1 MNELIIKGKK
11 SKEVSFILGNLSTG
25 EKNKGLNTMADF
37 LVNNKEEIINAN
49 KIDLQAAVEKG
60 TSKSMLDRLTLNEE
74 RIEGMANGLRQ
85 VAVLPDPVGEVLGM
99 WNRPNGLQ
107 IGQKRV
113 PLGVIGII
121 YEARPNVTSDAAGL
135 CFKAGNTV
143 ILRGGSEAI
152 NSNKAIVKVLRAGLK
167 AINLPEDAIQLV
179 EDTSREVATEM
190 MKLKEYIDVLIPR
203 GGAGLIQAV
212 VKNATVPVIETGT
225 GNCHIYVDEYA
236 DFEMA
241 KNIVLNAK
249 TSRPSVIQA
258 VVKNATV
265 PVIETG
271 TGNCHIYVDEYAD
284 FEMAK
289 NIVLNA
295 KTSRPSVCNAS
306 VCNAAEKLL
315 VHEKIAKEFMPIILN
330 ELKEKKVEIRG
341 DESAIAYDSSIIKA
355 NDEEWYN
362 EYLDY
367 IIGVKIV
374 RDIDEAINL
383 INHFGSGHSEAIVTK
398 DYANSQKFLQKVD
411 AAAVYVNASTRFT
424 DGEEFGFGAEIGIST
439 QKLHARGPMGLK
451 ELTTIKYII
460 YGNGQIR

>member
-1 MNELIIKGKK
+1 MSELILKGQKA
-11 SKEVSFILGNLSTG
+11 KEVSYELGNLSTE
-25 EKNKGLNTMADF
+25 EKNKGLLAMADY
-37 LVNNKEEIINAN
+37 LVKFKDEIIEAN
-49 KIDLQAAVEKG
+49 KLDLQAAMDRG
-60 TSKSMLDRLTLNEE
+60 TAKAMLDRLALDSS

-85 VAVLPDPVGEVLGM
+85 VAMLPDPVGEVLSM
-99 WNRPNGLQ
+99 WTRPNGLQ

-135 CFKAGNTV
+135 CFKTGNAV

-152 NSNKAIVKVLRAGLK
+152 NSNKAVVNVLVKGLK
-167 AINLPEDAIQLV
+167 SVGLMEDAIQLV

-190 MKLKEYIDVLIPR
+190 MKLNDYIDVLIPR

-212 VKNATVPVIETGT
+212 VKNATVPVIETGV
-225 GNCHIYVDEYA
+225 GNCHIYVDEEC

-241 KNIVLNAK
+241 KNIVINAK
-249 TSRPSVIQA
+249 V
-258 VVKNATV
+258 
-265 PVIETG
+265 
-271 TGNCHIYVDEYAD
+271 
-284 FEMAK
+284 
-289 NIVLNA
+289 
-295 KTSRPSVCNAS
+295 SRPSVCNS
-306 VCNAAEKLL
+306 AEKLL
-315 VHEKIAKEFMPIILN
+315 VNEKIANEFMPIILKA
-330 ELKEKKVEIRG
+330 LKDDNVEVRG
-341 DESAIAYDSSIIKA
+341 DESLKSFDTTIEIAEEK
-355 NDEEWYN
+355 EWYD

-367 IIGVKIV
+367 KIAVKV
-374 RDIDEAINL
+374 VKDVDEAINH
-383 INHFGSGHSEAIVTK
+383 INKFGSGHSEAIVTK
-398 DYANSQKFLQKVD
+398 SYENSQKFLQKVS

>member
-1 MNELIIKGKK
+1 MRELIIKGKK
-11 SKEVSFILGNLSTG
+11 AKEVSFILGNLSTSD
-25 EKNKGLNTMADF
+25 KNKGLNAMADF
-37 LVNNKEEIINAN
+37 LVNNKEYIINAN
-49 KIDLQAAVEKG
+49 KLDIQLAIEKG
-60 TSKSMLDRLTLNEE
+60 TSKSMIDRLELNSD

-85 VAVLPDPVGEVLGM
+85 VAMLPDPVGEVLGM
-99 WNRPNGLQ
+99 WTRPNGLQ

-113 PLGVIGII
+113 SMGVIGII

-135 CFKAGNTV
+135 CFKAGNAV

-152 NSNKAIVKVLRAGLK
+152 NSNKAVVDILVKGLK
-167 AINLPEDAIQLV
+167 SVGLPEDSIQLI

-190 MKLKEYIDVLIPR
+190 MRLNEYIDVLIPR
-203 GGAGLIQAV
+203 GGAGLIKAV

-225 GNCHIYVDEYA
+225 GNCHIYIDEYA

-241 KNIVLNAK
+241 KNIVINAK
-249 TSRPSVIQA
+249 TSRPA
-258 VVKNATV
+258 
-265 PVIETG
+265 
-271 TGNCHIYVDEYAD
+271 
-284 FEMAK
+284 
-289 NIVLNA
+289 
-295 KTSRPSVCNAS
+295 

-315 VHEKIAKEFMPIILN
+315 VSKKVANEFMPIIL
-330 ELKEKKVEIRG
+330 EALREKGVEIRG
-341 DESAIAYDSSIIKA
+341 DESSIAYDSSIIKA
-355 NDEEWYN
+355 CDEEWYN

-367 IIGVKIV
+367 KIGVKV
-374 RDIDEAINL
+374 VKDIDEAINI
-383 INHFGSGHSEAIVTK
+383 INEFGSGHSEAIVTK
-398 DYANSQKFLQKVD
+398 DYANSQKFLQNVN